1 MADSHI
7 AKRTPLSSDP
17 VGAIVGEFVEE
28 KRREIKEE
36 KARLAPRKRSPFVIP
51 LLIVLCA
58 LVWISPSLMPPL
70 EPALAPEVIER
81 GARLNLYLAS
91 LRIRQYEAQH
101 KRLPATLSEAGVDT
115 AGVTYSHNNSM
126 FELSTHVLGSKMVYR
141 STQPDSLFL
150 GADRVK
156 GIR

>member
-1 MADSHI
+1 MADSQL

-36 KARLAPRKRSPFVIP
+36 KARLAPKRRSPFVLP

-70 EPALAPEVIER
+70 EPALAPEVLER

-91 LRIRQYEAQH
+91 LRVRQYQAQH
-101 KRLPATLSEAGVDT
+101 RRLPADLVQAGVDT
-115 AGVTYSHNNSM
+115 TGITYSHNNSV